1 MEKRSGAP
9 SRRVW
14 LETVAV
20 GLIVAC
26 AAFAAL
32 VAVTPS
38 TSSAHPTGSGQTA
51 TGGFPW
57 PFAHGRVPALALRD
71 QAGQLITL
79 SRFRR
84 TPVLLTFLDSKCTN
98 LCPIEGAQLARV
110 QRALG
115 SVSAPI
121 VVVSVNPADT
131 AASVHAFVR
140 RSGWRPQWYWL
151 MGSRRVLAPVWRSF
165 GIGVRMNPGRVVT
178 AGNTT
183 VRLGKGIQHT
193 TALFLIGPGGRGRS
207 IYLPPFVPSQVA
219 ANVRTIA

>member
-1 MEKRSGAP
+1 
-9 SRRVW
+9 
-14 LETVAV
+14 
-20 GLIVAC
+20 
-26 AAFAAL
+26 
-32 VAVTPS
+32 
-38 TSSAHPTGSGQTA
+38 
-51 TGGFPW
+51 
-57 PFAHGRVPALALRD
+57 VPALALRD
-71 QAGQLITL
+71 QAGHLITL

-183 VRLGKGIQHT
+183 
-193 TALFLIGPGGRGRS
+193 ALFLIGPGGRGRS